1 MTTNAALRKSSLT
14 VESFLFAGRLLT
26 HWRREPV
33 MTVQALLYPT
43 FLLVAYDLLVGKS
56 ILKITGRESIYGLVP
71 TCAIAGAMFGA
82 LTASLAIRIEL
93 DWGLL
98 PRLWVLPVNRASA
111 LVGRLVAE
119 AVRTLAGTAI
129 VTSVGVVLG
138 LRFQGGWLA
147 VIPFLLVPVAVAVV
161 FSTVLI
167 AIAVRSKSSMALM
180 VVGVLSVGAV
190 FASSGAPPVET
201 LPPWLRLPVQFQP
214 MYPTVQYMRALA
226 EGGPVLTPLLV
237 SFIWA
242 LILAAVFGP
251 LAISGYRS
259 AAGR

>member
-1 MTTNAALRKSSLT
+1 MTANAALRKSSLA
-14 VESFLFAGRLLT
+14 VESLLFAGRLLT

-33 MTVQALLYPT
+33 MAIQALLYPT
-43 FLLVAYDLLVGKS
+43 FLLIAYDLLVGKS
-56 ILKITGRESIYGLVP
+56 ILEITGRDNIYGLVP

-82 LTASLAIRIEL
+82 LAASLAIRVEL

-111 LVGRLVAE
+111 LTGRLVAE
-119 AVRTLAGTAI
+119 AARTVVGSALVTA
-129 VTSVGVVLG
+129 VGVALG
-138 LRFQGGWLA
+138 LRFEGGWLA
-147 VIPFLLVPVAVAVV
+147 VIPFILVPVAVALV

-167 AIAVRSKSSMALM
+167 AIAVRSKSSMALIL
-180 VVGVLSVGAV
+180 VGVLSVSAV

-201 LPPWLRLPVQFQP
+201 LPSWARPVFQLQP
-214 MYPTVQYMRALA
+214 MYPTVQFMRALA
-226 EGGPVLTPLLV
+226 EGGPALSPLLV

-242 LILAAVFGP
+242 LALVAVFWP
-251 LAISGYRS
+251 LAISGYRA